1 MGRINVTSVF
11 LRGGSPNGKLVD
23 SALHRLTQHAHER
36 GVARLGRRALNT
48 QQSAAH
54 SNCSLFGRFRR
65 VRSTIQGQP
74 THLGNA
80 VQVDACN
87 LDPRVV
93 LLLFFL
99 WRAGARAQALQK
111 SRWEACTLA
120 IRANALCHTSTRT
133 KQSHTAGVSAN
144 PRIPSRN
151 NQGQLIGQ
159 APRHIH
165 TQPPATTNFDGTT
178 TTNNWARRFPD
189 ALTNDNL
196 TLQMSMENIQNRWP
210 H

>member
-93 LLLFFL
+93 LLLFFCGGRG
-99 WRAGARAQALQK
+99 RAR
-111 SRWEACTLA
+111 R
-120 IRANALCHTSTRT
+120 
-133 KQSHTAGVSAN
+133 
-144 PRIPSRN
+144 PSK
-151 NQGQLIGQ
+151 NQGGKLAPLPSERMPCATQ
-159 APRHIH
+159 ARGRSR
-165 TQPPATTNFDGTT
+165 AT
-178 TTNNWARRFPD
+178 RRGCRPTPEFHR
-189 ALTNDNL
+189 ATIKG
-196 TLQMSMENIQNRWP
+196 S
-210 H
+210 